1 MEGRYVAVINRKAP
15 YLRKKDLQV
24 ELGICRSTADKLFK
38 GVEDGIRSGRYDRY
52 SVAGNYVNLFAVIDY
67 LKYGDQLKDKNMR
80 KYVPAYNP
88 VMISESC
95 GFSQKILEVEK
106 YVDTNNYSGSDNGN
120 RIPAG
125 DHLHGY
131 ILRQQADQ

>member
-1 MEGRYVAVINRKAP
+1 MEGRYVAVINRRSP
-15 YLRKKDLQV
+15 YLRKKDLQK
-24 ELGICRSTADKLFK
+24 ELGLCRSTVDKLVR
-38 GVEDGIRSGRYDRY
+38 GVEDGISSGRYDRY
-52 SVAGNYVNLFAVIDY
+52 SIAGSYVNFYAVIDY

-106 YVDTNNYSGSDNGN
+106 YVDTNNYSCSDNGN

-125 DHLHGY
+125 DHHGGHHRR
-131 ILRQQADQ
+131 RQEN

>member
-1 MEGRYVAVINRKAP
+1 MEGRYVAVINRRSP
-15 YLRKKDLQV
+15 YLRKKDLQI

-38 GVEDGIRSGRYDRY
+38 GVEDGIASGRYDRY

-67 LKYGDQLKDKNMR
+67 LKYGDLLKDKNMS

-88 VMISESC
+88 VLVSESC

-106 YVDTNNYSGSDNGN
+106 YVDTSITADVDNGN
-120 RIPAG
+120 WVPHGNR
-125 DHLHGY
+125 LHGY
-131 ILRQQADQ
+131 IL

>member
-15 YLRKKDLQV
+15 YLRKKDLQI

-95 GFSQKILEVEK
+95 GFSQKILDVENRK
-106 YVDTNNYSGSDNGN
+106 GTENKNINSGG
-120 RIPAG
+120 
-125 DHLHGY
+125 
-131 ILRQQADQ
+131 

>member
-106 YVDTNNYSGSDNGN
+106 YVDTSITADVDNGN
-120 RIPAG
+120 WVPNGNR
-125 DHLHGY
+125 LHGY
-131 ILRQQADQ
+131 IL